1 MQTTGPLS
9 SRVMRVLAPL
19 AMLAGVFTFLASP
32 AGAMDL
38 TAPGQTLHK
47 APQAAITQ
55 ATGVQPTILD
65 PGAPVD
71 NMPACASVGG
81 GKDPIRCL
89 PIIRWATSMQMS
101 DTVAFNVTQPVR
113 SIEVSTIEKTSF
125 TTILMLGNMER
136 KIAGL
141 NVNAV
146 THC

>member
-1 MQTTGPLS
+1 
-9 SRVMRVLAPL
+9 
-19 AMLAGVFTFLASP
+19 
-32 AGAMDL
+32 
-38 TAPGQTLHK
+38 
-47 APQAAITQ
+47 

-125 TTILMLGNMER
+125 TTILMIGNMAWM
-136 KIAGL
+136 IAAL
-141 NVNAV
+141 IVNAV
-146 THC
+146 TNYQVNAQMVKPLNDFARSEEHTSELQSRFDLVCRLLLEEKNHSE

>member
-1 MQTTGPLS
+1 MQTTRSLS

-19 AMLAGVFTFLASP
+19 AMLAGMFTFLASP
-32 AGAMDL
+32 AEAMDL
-38 TAPGQTLHK
+38 TAPGQTLHE

-125 TTILMLGNMER
+125 TTILMIDR
-136 KIAGL
+136 KSTRL
-141 NVNAV
+141 NSSHVAIS
-146 THC
+146 